1 MVDDRSELEKVFPAT
16 DAAVIRPG
24 YPRVPA
30 YPDPADYGYGYGY
43 GDEPEGFHLR
53 DLWRVV
59 RKRLWLIITIAI
71 IVTSIVTVDAYRTKS
86 TYQAS
91 AIIELGKENTTMVK
105 SGDVIIET
113 DDDMYYPLLS
123 IKTKMLRLTSEPL
136 LEDVIVNLKL
146 DENPKFLDVGQKKS
160 FWEAIA
166 AMRDRFKSQTE
177 EPAAAA
183 AAALAAPAPSVKS
196 AGPRSPEESER
207 LSPYVGVLT
216 GNLQVDPIKDTRAIR
231 LTFTHTDPQIAAA
244 VTNGIAGH
252 FIERN
257 FQTKTEKFT
266 TASEW
271 LDRTTRELKAKVQQ
285 AEQELATYS
294 RDHNIFSTE
303 GKETLTTDKLSR
315 LHDQATRAETERI
328 LKQSVYEEVRQG
340 RVSQL
345 PAAFADQKLNALQV
359 KLEEL
364 QATGARLDLKYGP
377 DNPQVVDTRQQI
389 QTVREQIEATRRSL
403 EDRLRSEYELASRD
417 EASLKTALAVAKQEA
432 VRQNQDAI
440 QYNIL
445 RQEVDTAKSLYTDFL
460 HKTSQA
466 RAEVAQQHN
475 NLHLI
480 QPAKVPRGP
489 IGPGRFRV
497 ILFGFLISMAGG
509 VGLAFFLE
517 YLDSTIKT
525 VEDVGRFIRL
535 PALGVIPAI
544 STRNQRQLSSKK
556 RHAGLPLNDRE
567 GDAPAL
573 IMDKLAVLDNR
584 STAAEAYRVLRTSM
598 LLSAAGSPPRTIL
611 ITSGQP
617 GEGKTTTV
625 VNTAVSLAQLGA
637 SVLIIDCDLRK
648 PATHKMFGVENS
660 TGLSTYLSR
669 DVALGELI
677 HPLQIPN
684 LSLLPCGAIPPNPAE
699 LLASEKMKVMLA
711 SLGEQYDHILIDS
724 PPLLSVTDPVI
735 LSRLVD
741 GVILVVHGGKSTRAV
756 ARRARH
762 ELQTV
767 GAKIFGVVLNNLDLR
782 GNGYGY
788 EYYQYYSMSEQRDAD
803 APGF

>member
-1 MVDDRSELEKVFPAT
+1 MADDRSELEKVLPAA
-16 DAAVIRPG
+16 DSVVIRPG

-30 YPDPADYGYGYGY
+30 YPEPVDYGYGY
-43 GDEPEGFHLR
+43 GDEQEGFHLR

-71 IVTSIVTVDAYRTKS
+71 IITSIITIDAYRTKS

-146 DENPKFLDVGQKKS
+146 EENPKFLDVGQKKS

-166 AMRDRFKSQTE
+166 AMRDRFKSQAE
-177 EPAAAA
+177 EPAPPS
-183 AAALAAPAPSVKS
+183 PAVVPVATPKG
-196 AGPRSPEESER
+196 AGGRTPEESER
-207 LSPYVGVLT
+207 LSPYVGVLA
-216 GNLQVDPIKDTRAIR
+216 GNLQVEPIKDTRAIR

-244 VTNGIAGH
+244 VTNGIADH

-266 TASEW
+266 SASEW

-328 LKQSVYEEVRQG
+328 LKQSIYEEVKQG

-345 PAAFADQKLNALQV
+345 PAAFADQKLNALQAR
-359 KLEEL
+359 LEEL
-364 QATGARLDLKYGP
+364 QAAEARLDLKYGP

-389 QTVREQIEATRRSL
+389 QTTREQIEATRRSL
-403 EDRLRSEYELASRD
+403 EDKLRSEYELASRD
-417 EASLKTALAVAKQEA
+417 EVSLKTALTLAKQEA

-445 RQEVDTAKSLYTDFL
+445 RQEVDTAKALYTDFL

-475 NLHLI
+475 NLHMI

-489 IGPGRFRV
+489 IGPGRFRI
-497 ILFGFLISMAGG
+497 ILFGFLISLAGG

-544 STRNQRQLSSKK
+544 STRTQRQISSKK
-556 RHAGLPLNDRE
+556 RPAELPLNERE

-573 IMDKLAVLDNR
+573 ITDKLAVLDNR

-648 PATHKMFGVENS
+648 PAAHKMFGIENS

-669 DVALGELI
+669 DVELNGLI
-677 HPLQIPN
+677 HRLQIPN

-699 LLASEKMKVMLA
+699 LLASEKMKSMLA
-711 SLGEQYDHILIDS
+711 TLREQYDHILIDS

-735 LSRLVD
+735 LSTLVD
-741 GVILVVHGGKSTRAV
+741 GVMLVVHGGKSTRAV
-756 ARRARH
+756 ARRARQ

-788 EYYQYYSMSEQRDAD
+788 EYYQYYSIPEQRDAD

>member
-1 MVDDRSELEKVFPAT
+1 MADDRSELERVFPAS
-16 DAAVIRPG
+16 DPVVIRPG

-30 YPDPADYGYGYGY
+30 YPEPVDYGYGYGA
-43 GDEPEGFHLR
+43 EQEGFHLR

-71 IVTSIVTVDAYRTKS
+71 IITSIVTIDAYRTKS

-160 FWEAIA
+160 FWEAVASI
-166 AMRDRFKSQTE
+166 RDRFKSQADEAASEAATVVAVASPKG
-177 EPAAAA
+177 PAE
-183 AAALAAPAPSVKS
+183 
-196 AGPRSPEESER
+196 RSPEESER
-207 LSPYVGVLT
+207 LSPYVGVLA
-216 GNLQVDPIKDTRAIR
+216 GNLQVEPIKDTRAIR

-244 VTNGIAGH
+244 VTNGIADH

-266 TASEW
+266 SASEW
-271 LDRTTRELKAKVQQ
+271 LDRTTREMKAKVQQ

-303 GKETLTTDKLSR
+303 GKETLTTDKMSR

-328 LKQSVYEEVRQG
+328 LKQSIYEEVRQG

-345 PAAFADQKLNALQV
+345 PAAFADQKLNALQA

-364 QATGARLDLKYGP
+364 VAAEARLDLKYGP
-377 DNPQVVDTRQQI
+377 DNPQLVDTRRQI
-389 QTVREQIEATRRSL
+389 QTAREQIEATRRAL
-403 EDRLRSEYELASRD
+403 EDRLRSEFELASRD
-417 EASLKTALAVAKQEA
+417 EISLKTALAQAKQEA

-445 RQEVDTAKSLYTDFL
+445 KQEVDTAKSLYTDFL
-460 HKTSQA
+460 HKMSQA

-475 NLHLI
+475 NLHMI

-489 IGPGRFRV
+489 IGPGRFRI
-497 ILFGFLISMAGG
+497 ILFGFLVSLAGG

-544 STRNQRQLSSKK
+544 STRGPRQVSPKK
-556 RHAGLPLNDRE
+556 RHAELVQGERE
-567 GDAPAL
+567 DDAPAL
-573 IMDKLAVLDNR
+573 VTDKLAVLDNR

-648 PATHKMFGVENS
+648 PAAHKTFGVENS

-669 DVALGELI
+669 DVELNELI
-677 HPLQIPN
+677 HRLQIPN

-699 LLASEKMKVMLA
+699 LLASEKMKNMLA
-711 SLGEQYDHILIDS
+711 ALREQYDHILIDS

-735 LSRLVD
+735 LSTLVD
-741 GVILVVHGGKSTRAV
+741 GVMLVVHGGKSTRAV
-756 ARRARH
+756 ARRARQ

-788 EYYQYYSMSEQRDAD
+788 EYYQYYSVPEQRDAD